1 MSAEDLEDAY
11 HLSIFAGCTGKPFWS
26 PVFVVNELGQVV
38 RQWRLV
44 MGCDASS
51 CLGVCDKS
59 MSAFCV
65 DGFVGRFAA
74 AHFGQRNAGSPL
86 NALMRCIQRFLAR
99 RAPPPPARATLPPQ
113 PALAVAPPVATR
125 RGLDDT
131 ALHSAVWVDDT
142 VFVTKTPPHPPCAG
156 LTGACPVCSRT
167 SRAARRSQVWWH
179 RLADELGLGL
189 SADKRQTPSQRVT
202 YTGMV
207 VDTFLR
213 TLSMPPEKV
222 TRLAAFL
229 ESFFDRREAS
239 LSDLASLRGRIQHY
253 SACLPH
259 VLPYVA
265 LISSVIGTE
274 DDPDY
279 NRVIQLPAVI
289 PEAAVYIRGVLADFA
304 RLGRP
309 LWPFVPSTLY
319 AAFLANET
327 GQARIVSLTWDASL
341 HGWGLLLRWWDN
353 KDGKVIIGSLP
364 DSNDMM
370 HQVRREALAGVL
382 SLEAAA
388 REIDLLDATII
399 FRNDAVGALSALRKG
414 SFSSTFL
421 QVCAMR
427 ACHLQRRV
435 RCNPLYLHAPGRVLV
450 AEGIDAHSRDG
461 ALEVIGPTC
470 GPRIRALVL
479 ALAKTC
485 GWTITIDAFASES
498 NCLVPRFFARYAE
511 HAAEAEDAFTVPD
524 WDRSAC
530 PTCGLVHR
538 ETLFAFPP
546 PPLLNA
552 FVAKARADGVRAIVL
567 TPLAVTAPFWSKLL
581 RASIIP
587 DPKGYHRVR
596 SSFALKDSDL
606 PGQLALFAVDFAND
620 TCRRHSSSPAAPC
633 GSEGTFRGRCFAGSP
648 SDTADRQRIHADLAA
663 VGLALRP

>member
-1 MSAEDLEDAY
+1 
-11 HLSIFAGCTGKPFWS
+11 
-26 PVFVVNELGQVV
+26 
-38 RQWRLV
+38 
-44 MGCDASS
+44 
-51 CLGVCDKS
+51 
-59 MSAFCV
+59 
-65 DGFVGRFAA
+65 
-74 AHFGQRNAGSPL
+74 
-86 NALMRCIQRFLAR
+86 
-99 RAPPPPARATLPPQ
+99 
-113 PALAVAPPVATR
+113 
-125 RGLDDT
+125 
-131 ALHSAVWVDDT
+131 
-142 VFVTKTPPHPPCAG
+142 
-156 LTGACPVCSRT
+156 
-167 SRAARRSQVWWH
+167 
-179 RLADELGLGL
+179 
-189 SADKRQTPSQRVT
+189 
-202 YTGMV
+202 MV

-279 NRVIQLPAVI
+279 NRVIQLPAII

-364 DSNDMM
+364 DSDDMM

-388 REIDLLDATII
+388 REIDLLDATVI

-461 ALEVIGPTC
+461 ALEVIGPAC

-581 RASIIP
+581 RASIVP

-620 TCRRHSSSPAAPC
+620 TFRRHTSSPAAPC